1 MKNKDLSSWQIW
13 KLNLQAWKINWHLR
27 PGLFISIFLYA
38 LITSLS
44 PYVTLWLSAK
54 LIDLLI
60 AGEDTHS
67 IMNWVILILSTEV
80 IIGLLK
86 GIIEHWKNYEQELI
100 YYYDQ
105 KVFSDKMMNL
115 DYIDMDKQDVYDLY
129 SQIQQ
134 NDNWNGWG
142 FRKTIHFF
150 EQIMLAFFQIAG
162 GISLS
167 INLFILPVTNTKY
180 SMLNHPLF
188 ILFIISIILLIS
200 LISPLCAHKSQQYM
214 IRYAKTAKFGN
225 RLFQFYAFITKDRK
239 RALDIRIYN
248 QHQNIISDY
257 LLNVE
262 VFTLNSQIA
271 KDAKGKMGIWKAL
284 SESLYM
290 ISISIIYLF
299 VCLKS
304 WAGAFGIGSMT
315 QYIGAMTKLFLGI
328 QQILIIVSDMKDN
341 GEFLRVCFDF
351 INIKNNM
358 YQGSLTTEKRSDLHY
373 EIEFKN
379 VSFQYPDSHDY
390 ALKNIN
396 MKFNV
401 GSRLAVV
408 GMNGSGKTTF
418 IKLLCRLYD
427 PCEGE
432 ILLNGIN
439 IKKYRYDEYLDIFSI
454 IFQDFQLL
462 ALPINQNI
470 AVSKNIDEQKITDVC
485 HKLELKGK
493 WNQMPEGLD
502 TYLYKDLSE
511 KGLEISGGEAQKI
524 AIARALYKDAPFII
538 LDEPTAALD
547 PISESQIYHQF
558 DKIIGNKTAI
568 YISHRLSSCQFCDEI
583 IVFDKGKII
592 QQGTHQ
598 ELLLDKDGKYYEMWH
613 AQAQYYL

>member
-225 RLFQFYAFITKDRK
+225 RFFQFYAFITKDRK

-511 KGLEISGGEAQKI
+511 KGLEISGGESQKI

>member
-188 ILFIISIILLIS
+188 ILFIINIILLIS

-304 WAGAFGIGSMT
+304 WTGAFGIGSMT

-598 ELLLDKDGKYYEMWH
+598 ELLLDKGGKYYEMWH

>member
-105 KVFSDKMMNL
+105 KVFSDKMINL

-150 EQIMLAFFQIAG
+150 EHIMLAFFQIAG

-167 INLFILPVTNTKY
+167 INLFILPVTNIKY

-271 KDAKGKMGIWKAL
+271 KVAKGKMGIWKAL

>member
-67 IMNWVILILSTEV
+67 VMNWVILILSTEV

-304 WAGAFGIGSMT
+304 WTGAFGIGSMT

-524 AIARALYKDAPFII
+524 ANARALYKDAPFII

>member
-239 RALDIRIYN
+239 HALDIRIYN

-304 WAGAFGIGSMT
+304 WTGAFGIGSMT

-598 ELLLDKDGKYYEMWH
+598 ELLLDKGGKYYEMWH

>member
-271 KDAKGKMGIWKAL
+271 KDAKGKMGIWRAL

-304 WAGAFGIGSMT
+304 WADAFGIGSMT

>member
-60 AGEDTHS
+60 TGEDTHS

-115 DYIDMDKQDVYDLY
+115 DFIDMDKQDVYDLY

-304 WAGAFGIGSMT
+304 WTGAFGIGSMT

-598 ELLLDKDGKYYEMWH
+598 ELLLDKGGKYYEMWH